1 MNWDA
6 VGAIGEV
13 VGAGGVIFT
22 LLYLAIQIRQSNR
35 LAKFQTYRDIM
46 AQADEANRLG
56 VSDSGPMALLLKDP
70 DSLTKEESERIWL
83 WTVLLCNTATNVQI
97 AYDEGLIDEDLLLA
111 GKNAVSH
118 SIKEYPSMGA
128 NFVRWAELQPSL
140 SEKVV
145 FEEVRKLMDDSS
157 KAGQE

>member
-6 VGAIGEV
+6 IGAVGEV

-46 AQADEANRLG
+46 AQADESNRLG
-56 VSDSGPMALLLKDP
+56 ASDSGPISLLLKEP
-70 DSLTKEESERIWL
+70 KSLTKEENERIWL
-83 WTVLLCNTATNVQI
+83 WTVVLCNTATNVQI
-97 AYDEGLIDEDLLLA
+97 AYDEGLIDEALLFA

-118 SIKEYPSMGA
+118 SIREYPSMGR
-128 NFVRWAELQPSL
+128 NFARWAELQPSL
-140 SEKVV
+140 SGKAV
-145 FEEVRKLMDDSS
+145 FEDARRLTGELKTTP
-157 KAGQE
+157 E